1 MTASFTSGSEAAPSS
16 AFNRLHP
23 RMQRWIY
30 DQGWT
35 SLHDAQERS
44 IDPILDG
51 DRDVLIAAA
60 TATGKT
66 EAAFLPI
73 LSNLAGDVE
82 RNEAAPRAP
91 WTAFDP
97 WEEPPTTPSVGVQ
110 VLCLSPLKSLIDDQY
125 RRLRQMCER
134 VDVPVHR
141 RHGDIPAGERQKLAA
156 DPSGVLLIT
165 PESLEAIFV
174 NRGPLVPG
182 LFAGLRY
189 ILIDELHSFLT
200 TQRGAQVQSLM
211 NRVGLAVRRRPPRI
225 GLSATLGD
233 MARAAAFLRPSNPGR
248 VVIVE
253 SKADGRELMLQL
265 RGYGT
270 APVSGMAGE
279 NGRDRRAD
287 RGESVEDGSPD
298 DARSQIAGHLFGH
311 LRGRDNL
318 VFANTRN
325 NVEIYADLLARY
337 SRKAGVPN
345 EFWPHHGNLSKDLR
359 ETVETYLKDPS
370 RPATA
375 VSTSTLELGIDIGSV
390 SNVAQIGPPPSVVS
404 LWQRLGRSGRR
415 GDPAVLRLYVSERPL
430 DTPDLP
436 VSDGL
441 RCGVVQTTAMVRLML
456 DRWLEATDDPG
467 FNYSTLIQQIMS
479 VIAQH
484 GGAAAAD
491 LHRALCGPGPFRL
504 VDQRRFARLLRAMA
518 SHDLLVQTSDGL
530 LLLGAAGE
538 RQVNHHHFYT
548 AFQTATEWRVIT
560 AGRTLGTIPIY
571 QPLREGML
579 LIFAG
584 KRWKVVGADR
594 SARIVEL
601 QRSGDGTPHFLGGD
615 SVGVSDR
622 VREEMANVYRSS
634 DTPTWLDG
642 SAQRLLAEGRA
653 AYRRLGLDRT
663 MVVPLPSGI
672 LLFPWIGDR
681 ALHTAA
687 IALLGRGVKA
697 YVEGPSIR
705 VSRTGVRE
713 LTAKILE
720 LVYESPPHAAELAEA
735 VKNREVD
742 KWDWVLDEALS
753 CEAAGPRLFDLD
765 GAWAFFSR
773 AAVDLAGVRDSRM

>member
-1 MTASFTSGSEAAPSS
+1 MTVSSTSGSEAAPSS

-23 RMQRWIY
+23 RMQRWIF
-30 DQGWT
+30 DQGWI

-44 IDPILDG
+44 IAPILGG

-60 TATGKT
+60 TAAGKT

-73 LSNLAGDVE
+73 LSNLAGDAG
-82 RNEAAPRAP
+82 RNPAELREP

-97 WEEPPTTPSVGVQ
+97 WEEPPPKPSVGVQ

-125 RRLRQMCER
+125 RRLRQVSER
-134 VDVPVHR
+134 VDVAVHR
-141 RHGDIPAGERQKLAA
+141 RHGDITPGERERLAT

-174 NRGPLVPG
+174 NRGSEVPG
-182 LFAGLRY
+182 LFTGLRY
-189 ILIDELHSFLT
+189 IVIDELHSFLT
-200 TQRGAQVQSLM
+200 TQRGAQVQSLI

-233 MARAAAFLRPSNPGR
+233 LARAAAFLRPDNPDR
-248 VVIVE
+248 VVVVE
-253 SKADGRELMLQL
+253 SKADGRGLMLQL

-270 APVSGMAGE
+270 APVPGIASE
-279 NGRDRRAD
+279 NGRAGAASRQKPAR
-287 RGESVEDGSPD
+287 DGSLD
-298 DARSQIAGHLFGH
+298 DARRQIARHLFGH

-325 NVEIYADLLARY
+325 GVEIYADLLARY

-345 EFWPHHGNLSKDLR
+345 EFWPHHGNLSRDLR

-390 SNVAQIGPPPSVVS
+390 SNVAQIGPPPSVAS

-415 GDPAVLRLYVSERPL
+415 GDPAVLRLYVSEQPIDR
-430 DTPDLP
+430 DLS
-436 VSDGL
+436 VSDAL
-441 RCGVVQTTAMVRLML
+441 RCGIVQTTAMVRLML
-456 DRWLEATDDPG
+456 DRWLETTDDPG

-484 GGAAAAD
+484 GGATAAD
-491 LHRALCGPGPFRL
+491 LHGALCGPGPFRL

-518 SHDLLVQTSDGL
+518 SHDLLVQASDGL
-530 LLLGAAGE
+530 LLLGGKGE

-548 AFQTATEWRVIT
+548 AFQTATEWRVVA

-571 QPLREGML
+571 QPLREGMF

-594 SARIVEL
+594 SARVVEL
-601 QRSGDGTPHFLGGD
+601 ARSGDGTPCFLGGE
-615 SVGVSDR
+615 SVGLSDR
-622 VREEMANVYRSS
+622 VREEMSNVYRSS
-634 DTPTWLDG
+634 DMPAWLDG
-642 SAQRLLAEGRA
+642 GAQRLLTEGRA
-653 AYRRLGLDRT
+653 AYHRLGLDRT
-663 MVVPLPSGI
+663 MVVPLPSGV

-687 IALLGRGVKA
+687 VALLGRGVRA
-697 YVEGPSIR
+697 SVEGPSIR
-705 VSRTGVRE
+705 VSKTGARE
-713 LTAKILE
+713 LTARILE
-720 LVYESPPHAAELAEA
+720 LVYEAPPTAFELAKA

-753 CEAAGPRLFDLD
+753 CEAAGARLFDLD
-765 GAWAFFSR
+765 GAWAFFAR
-773 AAVDLAGVRDSRM
+773 AAVDLAGVGDSPA